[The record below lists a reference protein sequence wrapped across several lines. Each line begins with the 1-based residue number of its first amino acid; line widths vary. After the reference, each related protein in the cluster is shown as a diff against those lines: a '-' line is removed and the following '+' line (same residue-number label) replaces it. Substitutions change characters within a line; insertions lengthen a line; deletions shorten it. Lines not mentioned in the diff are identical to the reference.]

1 VQILVEVANIQVRS
15 LKTEVEKGSACTVI
29 VRGLV
34 GPKAQA
40 SAGLKWRR
48 SIDFC
53 GLRCKGRKGGRLTFL
68 HRVEESMLTS
78 VGIGRGDANEPVD
91 AA

>member
-29 VRGLV
+29 VRGLI

-40 SAGLKWRR
+40 NAGLKW
-48 SIDFC
+48 
-53 GLRCKGRKGGRLTFL
+53 
-68 HRVEESMLTS
+68 
-78 VGIGRGDANEPVD
+78 
-91 AA
+91 

>member
-40 SAGLKWRR
+40 NAGLKWQPHYSLVDCVARAER
-48 SIDFC
+48 
-53 GLRCKGRKGGRLTFL
+53 
-68 HRVEESMLTS
+68 
-78 VGIGRGDANEPVD
+78 DAG
-91 AA
+91 

>member
-29 VRGLV
+29 VRGLID
-34 GPKAQA
+34 PKAQA
-40 SAGLKWRR
+40 NAGLKWQR

-53 GLRCKGRKGGRLTFL
+53 GLRCTGRKGSRLKFL
-68 HRVEESMLTS
+68 HRDEEILLFQWQK
-78 VGIGRGDANEPVD
+78 AW
-91 AA
+91 

>member
-29 VRGLV
+29 VRGLI

-40 SAGLKWRR
+40 NAGLKWRR
-48 SIDFC
+48 SICFC
-53 GLRCKGRKGGRLTFL
+53 GLRRKGRKGIRLTFL
-68 HRVEESMLTS
+68 NRDEEIKLL
-78 VGIGRGDANEPVD
+78 RFFKARQRK
-91 AA
+91 

>member
-1 VQILVEVANIQVRS
+1 MQILVEVANIQVRS

-40 SAGLKWRR
+40 NAGSKWRC
-48 SIDFC
+48 SKFA
-53 GLRCKGRKGGRLTFL
+53 
-68 HRVEESMLTS
+68 S
-78 VGIGRGDANEPVD
+78 VDYAAQAERDAG
-91 AA
+91 

>member
-1 VQILVEVANIQVRS
+1 VKRPLVQILVEVANIQVRT

-40 SAGLKWRR
+40 NAG
-48 SIDFC
+48 FEVM
-53 GLRCKGRKGGRLTFL
+53 TFIL
-68 HRVEESMLTS
+68 LLWTAS
-78 VGIGRGDANEPVD
+78 
-91 AA
+91 

>member
-1 VQILVEVANIQVRS
+1 MQILVEVANIQVRS

-40 SAGLKWRR
+40 NAGLKWRR
-48 SIDFC
+48 LFTC
-53 GLRCKGRKGGRLTFL
+53 GLRCTGRKGCRLIFL
-68 HRVEESMLTS
+68 HRDKEIASTS
-78 VGIGRGDANEPVD
+78 VGTRRGNANEPVD

>member
-1 VQILVEVANIQVRS
+1 MQILVEVANIQVRS

-40 SAGLKWRR
+40 NAGLKWRR
-48 SIDFC
+48 QIHLWTASQ
-53 GLRCKGRKGGRLTFL
+53 GPKGKRVNIPAPRRGERVSPRRVVRRRKRTCRRRL
-68 HRVEESMLTS
+68 
-78 VGIGRGDANEPVD
+78 
-91 AA
+91 